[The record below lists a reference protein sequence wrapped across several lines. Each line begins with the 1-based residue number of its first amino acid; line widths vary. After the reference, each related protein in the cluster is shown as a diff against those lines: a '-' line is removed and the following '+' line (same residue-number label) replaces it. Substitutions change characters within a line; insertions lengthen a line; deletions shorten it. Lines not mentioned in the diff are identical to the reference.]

1 MFAVIRTGGKQYR
14 VSKDDVI
21 AVESLAGAPGDAVT
35 LDDVLMVGEDGKAPD
50 VGAPRLEKAAVLAE
64 VVEQTRGDKII
75 VFKKQKRKGYRRKA
89 GHRQNLTL
97 LRITGISLDG
107 KKPAAKPKAKAAP
120 EKAEKPAAKA
130 EAESSAKAET
140 KGKADKA
147 KTEAPQA
154 KAKSEPKGEAKP
166 KADAKTEAK
175 SESKAKDET
184 KAKGEAKAK
193 TEAKAKGKSEASKPA
208 AKKPAAKA
216 AKDAA
221 PNASDE
227 PKE

>member
-21 AVESLAGAPGDAVT
+21 AVESLAGAPGDAIT

-107 KKPAAKPKAKAAP
+107 KKPAAKAATKPKAKAAP

-130 EAESSAKAET
+130 
-140 KGKADKA
+140 KGKSEKA
-147 KTEAPQA
+147 KTEAP
-154 KAKSEPKGEAKP
+154 KAQP
-166 KADAKTEAK
+166 KADAKPEAK
-175 SESKAKDET
+175 AETKSKSETKAKDEPKAKAET
-184 KAKGEAKAK
+184 KAKGETKAK
-193 TEAKAKGKSEASKPA
+193 TDAKAKGKSEAPKSA
-208 AKKPAAKA
+208 AKKPAAKP

-221 PNASDE
+221 SDASDE
-227 PKE
+227 SKE